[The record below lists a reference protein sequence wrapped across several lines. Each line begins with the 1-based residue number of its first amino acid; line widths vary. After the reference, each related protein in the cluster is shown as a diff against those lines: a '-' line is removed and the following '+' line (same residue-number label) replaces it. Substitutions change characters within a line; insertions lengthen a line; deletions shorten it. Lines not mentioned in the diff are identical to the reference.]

1 MSEDKNVVNLFDME
15 ADDATMS
22 FLEKKGTNR
31 DGIYRPD
38 TKMAKDKSKGY
49 VATIRFLPNVL
60 DDMTLGP
67 SAIEKHVHYA
77 NLPDYPDLQGYY
89 DSLINFGE
97 KCPLTTL
104 YWKLKNSKNQAEV
117 ERSELIGRTSK
128 YYSYILVIED
138 EQQPELE
145 GKILV
150 FPYGYKIKEK
160 INLERTGENSD
171 GKKCNVF
178 DPANGKD
185 FRLIVKEIGG
195 FNNYD
200 SSIFRDVSPLKI
212 WDEEKRKF
220 IPVPVEWN
228 DEKNKNVIANPKV
241 QKKVFEFLV
250 NRPEGV
256 KLEDNEPKPWS
267 DEEKEKVDRI
277 IQILSGKDLTSA
289 KDKIGKASK
298 STKSTDDD
306 LEDSSFD
313 DNDSDDIDD
322 FFGDMDDE

>member
-1 MSEDKNVVNLFDME
+1 MSDDKNVVNLFDME
-15 ADDATMS
+15 ADDASMS
-22 FLEKKGTNR
+22 FLDKKGSNR

-38 TKMAKDKSKGY
+38 PKDARDKSKGY
-49 VATIRFLPNVL
+49 IATVRFLANVL
-60 DDMTLGP
+60 EDMTIGP

-77 NLPDYPDLQGYY
+77 NLPDYPELKGYY

-117 ERSELIGRTSK
+117 ERAELIGRTSK

-138 EQQPELE
+138 EQHPELE

-150 FPYGYKIKEK
+150 FPYGFKVKEK

-185 FRLIVKEIGG
+185 FRMIVKEVGG

-200 SSIFRDVSPLKI
+200 SSIFREVSPLKI
-212 WDEEKRKF
+212 WDEDKKKF
-220 IPVPVEWN
+220 VQVPVEHSE
-228 DEKNKNVIANPKV
+228 EKQKNIITNPSV
-241 QKKVFEFLV
+241 QKKVFTFLR
-250 NRPEGV
+250 NRHDGV
-256 KLEDNEPKPWS
+256 TLEDNAAKPWT
-267 DEEKEKVDRI
+267 EEEREKVERI
-277 IQILSGKDLTSA
+277 IEILSGREYSSA
-289 KDKIGKASK
+289 KDKIEKSSK
-298 STKSTDDD
+298 STRTSDDVKNSSLNDTDDD
-306 LEDSSFD
+306 LDNFFDEEDE
-313 DNDSDDIDD
+313 N
-322 FFGDMDDE
+322 

>member
-15 ADDATMS
+15 ADDASMS
-22 FLEKKGTNR
+22 FLDKKGSSR

-38 TKMAKDKSKGY
+38 PKDARDKSKGY
-49 VATIRFLPNVL
+49 IATIRFLPNVL

-104 YWKLKNSKNQAEV
+104 YWNLKNSKNQAEV
-117 ERSELIGRTSK
+117 ERSSLIGRTSK

-138 EQQPELE
+138 EQHPELE

-150 FPYGYKIKEK
+150 FPYGYKLKEK

-185 FRLIVKEIGG
+185 LRLIVKEIGG

-200 SSIFRDVSPLKI
+200 SSIFREVSPLKL
-212 WDEEKRKF
+212 WDDEKKKF
-220 IPVPVEWN
+220 VQVPVEYN
-228 DEKNKNVIANPKV
+228 EEKQKNVITNPKA
-241 QKKVFEFLV
+241 QKKVFEFLT
-250 NRPEGV
+250 NRHDNV
-256 KLEDNEPKPWS
+256 KLEDNSPKQWT
-267 DEEKEKVDRI
+267 DEEREKVERI
-277 IQILSGKDLTSA
+277 IEILSGKDFSNA
-289 KDKIGKASK
+289 KNKIDKTSK
-298 STKSTDDD
+298 STRTT
-306 LEDSSFD
+306 EDVSESSFD
-313 DNDSDDIDD
+313 ESNDDLDD
-322 FFGDMDDE
+322 FFSDEDDN